1 MSIDISNMEYSDVV
15 QIAQQFNRSVAIKR
29 VGDDVR
35 MVVE

>member
-15 QIAQQFNRSVAIKR
+15 QMAQQINRLVAIKR
-29 VGDDVR
+29 VGDYVR